1 MSLDQLRCTEQLRQ
15 FTDRTR
21 QWESFS
27 SLRLDART
35 YGLCSHFDPRDLPPK
50 LCDEHLALEDVEE
63 VCIRPFA
70 PSTPSLDLSTDHI
83 PHEYLASG
91 DELSVLTDDDEP
103 FLVESTSL
111 LSDGRPVG
119 LKESLPSPTSWQNF
133 PGHSTKLQHHTT
145 NGTGGEIFIPLIG
158 VRKALCVRIVN
169 AFVDESRTAYTIW
182 VYDVESGREW
192 YAPVRY
198 QSDFQDLRLA
208 ALPLC
213 PSLSHLPFPHIAWKV
228 FGRDKSE
235 TEEIREVK
243 CRQLEYFLRKLCGL
257 LYTDALHPVI
267 SDIAM
272 HLQSF
277 LGCDG
282 ADVNLRLQSQITLNE
297 AMIRQM
303 PDASH
308 SSLQMKVR
316 LLLKRSI
323 QRYVYRLF
331 LLEQLQKVVNDFVDA
346 SRERGPTLRDIEIIE
361 SRGRNMLKQRAMQD
375 LEAIQA
381 FLDQLQNT
389 IMEGC
394 RSDFHSICHRRDFA
408 VLRPFMEGSRGD
420 EYVDRVFREAVRE
433 QIEIEV
439 YVPLRGVVSRLLVNG
454 WRHDDMEIYFKM
466 NELRQRPQA
475 NMRIPRDQQSPSG
488 WASASRILN
497 EGVGMSTLPCAKLRA
512 IVDSA
517 TEISR
522 LYVQEKHVGEGSQ
535 QELGADDFLP
545 IFIYCV
551 VQAEMERPCALCV
564 LLRTLCEPTNRIG
577 EIGYYLAS
585 FEAALTHIQEINLS
599 EN

>member
-1 MSLDQLRCTEQLRQ
+1 MEEDLRS
-15 FTDRTR
+15 FT
-21 QWESFS
+21 
-27 SLRLDART
+27 
-35 YGLCSHFDPRDLPPK
+35 
-50 LCDEHLALEDVEE
+50 
-63 VCIRPFA
+63 
-70 PSTPSLDLSTDHI
+70 PSTPLLDRLTDHI
-83 PHEYLASG
+83 PSECSNSA

-103 FLVESTSL
+103 FIADTTSF

-119 LKESLPSPTSWQNF
+119 LKESLSPPSSWQNF
-133 PGHSTKLQHHTT
+133 PGQRTPRQRQERPT
-145 NGTGGEIFIPLIG
+145 NGTGGEIFIPLMG

-169 AFVDESRTAYTIW
+169 TFVDETRTAYTIW
-182 VYDVESGREW
+182 VFDVESGREW

-198 QSDFQDLRLA
+198 QSDFQDLRMA

-213 PSLSHLPFPHIAWKV
+213 PSLAHLPFPHIAWKV
-228 FGRDKSE
+228 FGRDKAE

-257 LYTDALHPVI
+257 LYTDPLHPVI

-282 ADVNLRLQSQITLNE
+282 ADANHSLRTQIKLNE
-297 AMIRQM
+297 ALARPM
-303 PDASH
+303 PDVSH
-308 SSLQMKVR
+308 SCLQMKVR
-316 LLLKRSI
+316 LLLKSSI

-346 SRERGPTLRDIEIIE
+346 TRERGPKLRDIEIIE
-361 SRGRNMLKQRAMQD
+361 AQGRNKLKQRAMGD
-375 LEAIQA
+375 LEIIQA
-381 FLDQLQNT
+381 FLDQLQN
-389 IMEGC
+389 IIVEGC
-394 RSDFHSICHRRDFA
+394 RSDFHSICQRSDFA
-408 VLRPFMEGSRGD
+408 VLRPLMEGSRGD
-420 EYVDRVFREAVRE
+420 SYVDRVIREAVRE

-454 WRHDDMEIYFKM
+454 WRHEDMEIHFKM
-466 NELRQRPQA
+466 NELRRRPQSR
-475 NMRIPRDQQSPSG
+475 MRIPPDKQSPSG
-488 WASASRILN
+488 WASASRILG

-522 LYVQEKHVGEGSQ
+522 LYLQERNSGMGSQ

-564 LLRTLCEPTNRIG
+564 LLQTLCEPTNRIG

-585 FEAALTHIQEINLS
+585 FEAALTHIQEINLA
-599 EN
+599 ET

>member
-1 MSLDQLRCTEQLRQ
+1 MEEDLR
-15 FTDRTR
+15 
-21 QWESFS
+21 S
-27 SLRLDART
+27 
-35 YGLCSHFDPRDLPPK
+35 
-50 LCDEHLALEDVEE
+50 
-63 VCIRPFA
+63 FA
-70 PSTPSLDLSTDHI
+70 PSTPSLDPLTDHI
-83 PHEYLASG
+83 PSEYVNSG
-91 DELSVLTDDDEP
+91 DELSVLTDDEEP
-103 FLVESTSL
+103 FIVESASF

-119 LKESLPSPTSWQNF
+119 LKEILPSATSWKNF
-133 PGHSTKLQHHTT
+133 PGQKTQRQRQSRPR
-145 NGTGGEIFIPLIG
+145 NGTCGEICIPLIG

-169 AFVDESRTAYTIW
+169 SFVDETRTAYTIW
-182 VYDVESGREW
+182 VFDVESGREW

-198 QSDFQDLRLA
+198 QLDFQDLRSA

-213 PSLSHLPFPHIAWKV
+213 PSLAYLPFPQIAWKV
-228 FGRDKSE
+228 FGRDKAE
-235 TEEIREVK
+235 AEEIREVK
-243 CRQLEYFLRKLCGL
+243 CRQLEYFLRKLCGM

-282 ADVNLRLQSQITLNE
+282 ADANLRLQSQITLNE
-297 AMIRQM
+297 AMMRQM
-303 PDASH
+303 PDVSH
-308 SSLQMKVR
+308 SGLQMKVR

-346 SRERGPTLRDIEIIE
+346 TRERGPKLRDIEIIE
-361 SRGRNMLKQRAMQD
+361 AQGRNKLKQRAMGD
-375 LEAIQA
+375 LEIIQT
-381 FLDQLQNT
+381 FLDQLQN
-389 IMEGC
+389 IIVEGC
-394 RSDFHSICHRRDFA
+394 RSDFHSICQRRDFVA
-408 VLRPFMEGSRGD
+408 LRPLMEGSQGD
-420 EYVDRVFREAVRE
+420 SYIDRVIREAVRE

-454 WRHDDMEIYFKM
+454 WRHDDMEIHFKM
-466 NELRQRPQA
+466 NELRRRPQSR
-475 NMRIPRDQQSPSG
+475 MRIPPDKQSPSD
-488 WASASRILN
+488 WSSASRILS

-522 LYVQEKHVGEGSQ
+522 LYMQERHSSTGSQ
-535 QELGADDFLP
+535 KELGADDFLP

-585 FEAALTHIQEINLS
+585 FEAALAHIQEINLAES
-599 EN
+599 